1 MVAVVGVVVLLAV
14 AHKLIDLVHVIIRV
28 ANILRIITWDF
39 NYEFKLQKNI
49 VVA

>member
-1 MVAVVGVVVLLAV
+1 MAVVGVVVLLAV

-39 NYEFKLQKNI
+39 NYEFKATKKIL
-49 VVA
+49 